1 MQTPKPWY
9 SDCVLDPQIVM
20 PQSLSDYRNPPAKIF
35 MTGVTGFI
43 GCYLL
48 KELLDTTDA
57 GIMVLVRAKDN
68 ITAWKKVKDQMNK
81 FHLWSDSYSRRIAP
95 LTGDLC
101 KERLGLSEDCWRM
114 LEESVDYIYHFGSY
128 INLLMSY
135 QILYPY
141 NVLPVIELLKLASAQ
156 KKKRLI
162 YSSVINVFNL
172 SKTDPNLV
180 IPEDYSADR
189 IDTVN
194 SYGKTKW
201 VADKLLQ
208 AAGGRG
214 FAVEL
219 YRLPYVCGSFDTGYL
234 GQKDFFWYILKICL
248 QMGFAPDID
257 AEFPMIPV
265 DCLARSIAAI
275 SLREKTEG
283 CRYYTATGLQKITW
297 RDIFEA
303 FRNEGYQ
310 LNYLKLPQ
318 WQTHA
323 ADYLSNQQD
332 RSMIPLKM
340 MLLHQ
345 MPFKSSSFD
354 NKNFSS
360 ALESPQQLDFS
371 LQILVHAFKQY
382 IDRNHLI

>member
-1 MQTPKPWY
+1 MQTSKPWY
-9 SDCVLDPQIVM
+9 CDCVLDPQIVM
-20 PQSLSDYRNPPAKIF
+20 PQSLSDYRDPPDKIF
-35 MTGVTGFI
+35 ITGATGFI

-48 KELLDTTDA
+48 KELLDCTDA
-57 GIMVLVRAKDN
+57 DIIVLVRAKDE
-68 ITAWKKVKDQMNK
+68 ITAWEKVKNQMKK
-81 FHLWSDSYSRRIAP
+81 FHLWSDCYCRRIIP

-101 KERLGLSEDCWRM
+101 RERLGLSEDCWRM

-128 INLLMSY
+128 VNLLMSY
-135 QILYPY
+135 QVLYPY
-141 NVLPVIELLKLASAQ
+141 NVIPVIELLKLASAQ

-172 SKTDPNLV
+172 SKTDPDLA
-180 IPEDYSADR
+180 IPENYLADR

-194 SYGKTKW
+194 GYGKTKW

-208 AAGGRG
+208 AAGDRG

-219 YRLPYVCGSFDTGYL
+219 YRLPYVCGSFHTGYL

-265 DCLARSIAAI
+265 DCLTQSIASI
-275 SLREKTEG
+275 SLRKKNDG
-283 CRYYTATGLQKITW
+283 CHYYTATGLQKITW

-303 FRNEGYQ
+303 FRKEGYQ
-310 LNYLKLPQ
+310 LSYLELSQ
-318 WQTHA
+318 WQKHA
-323 ADYLSNQQD
+323 ADYLSYQQD

-340 MLLHQ
+340 MLLHP

-354 NKNFSS
+354 NKNFSL
-360 ALESPQQLDFS
+360 ALGSSQQLNFS
-371 LQILVHAFKQY
+371 LQMLVHAFKQY
-382 IDRNHLI
+382 IDRYHLI